1 LIKKYTSDEQGYR
14 DALEVR
20 RDVFVREQQ
29 IDESEEID
37 EFEDSATHFVLYDE
51 NRKPV
56 GASRLREVNGEG
68 KVERVCILSSHR
80 KKGLGEELMIAMEQT
95 AKDLSFPSL
104 ILYAQIQAEDFYKKL
119 GYQTT
124 SSEPF
129 LDANI
134 PHVAMKKVLNSSK

>member
-1 LIKKYTSDEQGYR
+1 MIKKYSTEDLGYR

-37 EFEDSATHFVLYDE
+37 EYEDSSTHFVLYDE
-51 NRKPV
+51 NNKPI
-56 GASRLREVNGEG
+56 GASRLRQVNGEG

-80 KKGLGEELMIAMEQT
+80 KKGLGEELMMAMEQS
-95 AKDLSFPSL
+95 AKDQSLPSL

-124 SSEPF
+124 SKEPF

>member
-1 LIKKYTSDEQGYR
+1 LIKKYSTKDQGYK
-14 DALEVR
+14 DAIEVR

-37 EFEDSATHFVLYDE
+37 EFENSATHFVLYDE
-51 NRKPV
+51 NNKPV
-56 GASRLREVNGEG
+56 GASRLRAVNGEG

-80 KKGLGEELMIAMEQT
+80 KKGLGDELMRAMEQT
-95 AKDLSFPSL
+95 AQDQSFPSL

-124 SSEPF
+124 STEPF

-134 PHVAMKKVLNSSK
+134 PHVAMKKVLSSSK

>member
-1 LIKKYTSDEQGYR
+1 LIKKFTTKDQGYS

-20 RDVFVREQQ
+20 RNVFVREQQ

-37 EFEDSATHFVLYDE
+37 EFESSATHFVLYDE

-80 KKGLGEELMIAMEQT
+80 KKGLGEELMKAMEET
-95 AKDLSFPSL
+95 AKDQSFPAL

-119 GYQTT
+119 GYETT
-124 SSEPF
+124 SAEPF

-134 PHVAMKKVLNSSK
+134 PHVAMKKVLSSSK

>member
-1 LIKKYTSDEQGYR
+1 LIKKYSTKDQGYK
-14 DALEVR
+14 DAIEVR

-51 NRKPV
+51 NNKPV

-80 KKGLGEELMIAMEQT
+80 KKGLGDELMRAMEQT
-95 AKDLSFPSL
+95 AQDQSFPSL

-124 SSEPF
+124 STEPF

-134 PHVAMKKVLNSSK
+134 PHVAMKKVLSSSK

>member
-1 LIKKYTSDEQGYR
+1 LIKKYSTEDLGYR

-37 EFEDSATHFVLYDE
+37 EYEDSSTHFVLYDD
-51 NRKPV
+51 NKPI
-56 GASRLREVNGEG
+56 GASRLRQVKGEG

-80 KKGLGEELMIAMEQT
+80 KKGLGEELMMAMEQT
-95 AKDLSFPSL
+95 AKDQSLPSL

-124 SSEPF
+124 SKEPF

-134 PHVAMKKVLNSSK
+134 PHVAMKKVLNSSM

>member
-1 LIKKYTSDEQGYR
+1 MIKTYTTNELGFQ
-14 DALEVR
+14 DALAIR

-37 EFEDSATHFVLYDE
+37 GNEDASLHFVLYE
-51 NRKPV
+51 NDIPV

-68 KVERVCILSSHR
+68 KVERVCVLSSHR
-80 KKGLGEELMIAMEQT
+80 KKGLGEELMNAMEET
-95 AKDLSFPSL
+95 AQERSYSSL

-119 GYQTT
+119 GYNTT
-124 SSEPF
+124 SKEPF

-134 PHVAMKKVLNSSK
+134 PHVAMKKVLKSST